1 MSEHDN
7 PGPVNSGISVGG
19 DFGMSDSAVAVNRSS
34 ATVNSAAPADR
45 AAAVE
50 ELRTAARLLV
60 EHLRE
65 QREAYE
71 DGDDLVETA
80 ELVEE
85 ELALEE
91 PRRTRLLRW
100 LGSLAPAVAG
110 SAAVA
115 ADVAAIQESVAGLF

>member
-1 MSEHDN
+1 MPDKHAAE
-7 PGPVNSGISVGG
+7 GNSGISVGG
-19 DFGMSDSAVAVNRSS
+19 DLTVDDSAVAVNRST
-34 ATVNSAAPADR
+34 ATVNSAGPADR
-45 AAAVE
+45 ASAVE

-65 QREAYE
+65 HRDRCE

-80 ELVEE
+80 ELVEA
-85 ELALEE
+85 ELAAQE

-100 LGSLAPAVAG
+100 LGSLAPGVAA

-115 ADVAAIQESVAGLF
+115 ADVAAIQESVTGLF